1 MKPSLHRIGLHLQC
15 LKHRPQNA
23 IWHLRGIAR
32 EIEPRLWLETAGYT
46 ALAALVQWYLHFV
59 RSL

>member
-1 MKPSLHRIGLHLQC
+1 
-15 LKHRPQNA
+15 
-23 IWHLRGIAR
+23 
-32 EIEPRLWLETAGYT
+32 LWLETAGYT

>member
-1 MKPSLHRIGLHLQC
+1 MKLQRINLHWYCFLKRPNHWRFHLSGV
-15 LKHRPQNA
+15 L
-23 IWHLRGIAR
+23 R

-59 RSL
+59 RS